1 MGPST
6 LTSTAKTSADAVA
19 DGSTEVTPHVLI
31 VDDDEFAR
39 TTLGYILS
47 RAGIH
52 VEHARNG
59 MEALA
64 LARGHRYHTILMDVQ
79 MPGMDGPRA
88 LAMLRR
94 DPANKN
100 TPVIMI
106 SAYASSEN
114 VRNCVRC
121 GASDFVVK
129 QALNPEAL
137 IGKIVRFAAGGS
149 ADAIS
154 NTDTDKREPATGL
167 HTAVTDASIDKPA
180 NASSTDSP
188 AAASPTANQADDTP
202 MDAETWKKKITQLGR
217 SDREQTRAAL
227 ADMALPAVVP
237 GVLSDI
243 LQACAN
249 PQTPTEKLVRLIE
262 QDPCIMLAVLH
273 AANKG
278 VHSANEGVS
287 DTDAALRRIGAQGL
301 QEVITNI
308 RPLTGTTETL
318 APWLHRWW
326 RHALAVGSV
335 AGELCLA
342 ADLPPAV
349 GRVAGLLHDI
359 GRLILLLGPMR
370 EKTIACYDLVGH
382 MIFPTATAEQLL
394 FGLNHKQIAQD
405 FVDRQSLPP
414 VLRSVVT
421 THDMDDAQLARVG
434 GTEQQLGAVVMAA
447 DQIVKAA
454 GAGGLTCDE
463 LLPLPSALAGAATEL
478 DLQIAHVLD
487 DIRKITTVRLGSQC
501 PPWAGELRP
510 MPGITVAMVS
520 PQAGPWNPYQRAL
533 MSAGATVSAYSDP
546 KVLLEQ
552 TMTHDVLV
560 IDMTSSAL
568 ATSLPVIRRICSA
581 PGLQHTPRLL
591 LARRSDEPELVVRQ
605 SGLDLQVQSTPI
617 RNRSLLQN
625 IRKLAGQ

>member
-1 MGPST
+1 MGHST
-6 LTSTAKTSADAVA
+6 LTTTAKTSAATTTD
-19 DGSTEVTPHVLI
+19 SNTELTPHVLI

-94 DPANKN
+94 DPGNKN

-106 SAYASSEN
+106 SAYASAEN

-137 IGKIVRFAAGGS
+137 IGKIVRFAAGGQPP
-149 ADAIS
+149 DAA
-154 NTDTDKREPATGL
+154 ATSLAASDGSCS
-167 HTAVTDASIDKPA
+167 TSTDASTCSPLDS
-180 NASSTDSP
+180 SSTGSSSAVSHTTP
-188 AAASPTANQADDTP
+188 SAATASIAAAANVQTASGEADDQP

-227 ADMALPAVVP
+227 ADLILPAVVP

-249 PQTPTEKLVRLIE
+249 PQTPTDKLVRLIE
-262 QDPCIMLAVLH
+262 QDPSIMLTVLH
-273 AANKG
+273 TANKG

-287 DTDAALRRIGAQGL
+287 DIDAALRRIGAQGL

-308 RPLTGTTETL
+308 RPLSGISESIT
-318 APWLHRWW
+318 PWLHRWW
-326 RHALAVGSV
+326 RHAMAVGAV

-359 GRLILLLGPMR
+359 GRLILLLGPMN
-370 EKTIACYDLVGH
+370 EKTTACYDLVGH

-405 FVDRQSLPP
+405 YVDRQSLPSI
-414 VLRSVVT
+414 LRSVVT
-421 THDMDDAQLARVG
+421 THDMDDA
-434 GTEQQLGAVVMAA
+434 
-447 DQIVKAA
+447 
-454 GAGGLTCDE
+454 
-463 LLPLPSALAGAATEL
+463 
-478 DLQIAHVLD
+478 
-487 DIRKITTVRLGSQC
+487 
-501 PPWAGELRP
+501 
-510 MPGITVAMVS
+510 
-520 PQAGPWNPYQRAL
+520 
-533 MSAGATVSAYSDP
+533 
-546 KVLLEQ
+546 
-552 TMTHDVLV
+552 
-560 IDMTSSAL
+560 
-568 ATSLPVIRRICSA
+568 
-581 PGLQHTPRLL
+581 
-591 LARRSDEPELVVRQ
+591 
-605 SGLDLQVQSTPI
+605 
-617 RNRSLLQN
+617 
-625 IRKLAGQ
+625 